1 MLKLFRAKFEL
12 REDVYEVNTA
22 IKGHLLAIFTVICWG
37 TTFISTKI
45 LLEDFSPIEILVTR
59 FVIGLTILYIIR
71 PHVLKL
77 RHEEHRLYLFI
88 AALSGITLYYLMENI
103 ALTYTYASNVG
114 IITSTAPFFAAILA
128 RFTIKNSHLSGPF
141 FVGFIL
147 SMIGVFLI
155 SVEDGGFNFNLKG
168 DLLALGAA
176 VLWAV
181 YAVVLKKICTFGYDL
196 ITVTREIFLYGIVLM
211 IPPIIF
217 MGFDID
223 LINLTKPIN
232 LINMLYLG
240 IGASALCFLTW
251 NFATKFLGIVKT
263 TVYIYVIPVITV
275 VTAYFILSEPITLPK
290 LIGIVFAIA
299 GLVISQK

>member
-1 MLKLFRAKFEL
+1 M
-12 REDVYEVNTA
+12 NTA
-22 IKGHLLAIFTVICWG
+22 IKGHLLAIFTVVCWG

-59 FVIGLTILYIIR
+59 FVIGLTVLYMIR
-71 PHVLKL
+71 PHALKL
-77 RHEEHRLYLFI
+77 RHEEHRLYLVV

-114 IITSTAPFFAAILA
+114 IITATAPFFAAILA

-141 FVGFIL
+141 FIGFIL
-147 SMIGVFLI
+147 SMAGVLLI
-155 SVEDGGFNFNLKG
+155 STEGGGMNFNPKG
-168 DLLALGAA
+168 DMLALGAA

-196 ITVTREIFLYGIVLM
+196 IVITREIFLYGIVLM

-223 LINLTKPIN
+223 LIYLTEPVNLA
-232 LINMLYLG
+232 NMLYLG

-251 NFATKFLGIVKT
+251 NFATKYLGIVKT

-275 VTAYFILSEPITLPK
+275 ITAYFVLSEPITMTK
-290 LIGIVFAIA
+290 SIGIILAIA
-299 GLVISQK
+299 GLAISQK

>member
-1 MLKLFRAKFEL
+1 M
-12 REDVYEVNTA
+12 NTA
-22 IKGHLLAIFTVICWG
+22 IKGHLLAIFTVVCWG

-59 FVIGLTILYIIR
+59 FVIGLTVLYMIR
-71 PHVLKL
+71 PHALKL
-77 RHEEHRLYLFI
+77 RHEEHRLYLVV

-114 IITSTAPFFAAILA
+114 IITATAPFFAAILA

-141 FVGFIL
+141 FIGFIL
-147 SMIGVFLI
+147 SMAGVLLI
-155 SVEDGGFNFNLKG
+155 STEGGGMNFNPKG
-168 DLLALGAA
+168 DMLALGAA

-196 ITVTREIFLYGIVLM
+196 IVITREIFLYGIVLM

-223 LINLTKPIN
+223 LIYLTEPIN
-232 LINMLYLG
+232 LANMLYLG

-251 NFATKFLGIVKT
+251 NFATKYLGIVKT

-275 VTAYFILSEPITLPK
+275 ITAYFVLSEPITMTK
-290 LIGIVFAIA
+290 SIGIILAIA
-299 GLVISQK
+299 GLAISQK